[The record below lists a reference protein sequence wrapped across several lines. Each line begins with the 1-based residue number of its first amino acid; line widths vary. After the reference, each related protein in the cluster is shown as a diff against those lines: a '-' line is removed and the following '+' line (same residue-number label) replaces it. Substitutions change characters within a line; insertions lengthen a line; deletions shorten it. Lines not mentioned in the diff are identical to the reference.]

1 MYISVAESIY
11 GVYMYC
17 VYVYEALQHVFNG
30 VNVRVLAYMQ
40 LRNYL
45 SNLFAFCKE
54 CLNL

>member
-17 VYVYEALQHVFNG
+17 AYVYEALQHVFNG

-40 LRNYL
+40 LSDYL
-45 SNLFAFCKE
+45 RILLAFCKE
-54 CLNL
+54 YLNL